1 MTNYV
6 RYRFEG
12 AELWGQTVVSSP
24 TIMMR
29 EACMYMCAC
38 MHATFATECTHPK
51 SRVVSAPNIDS
62 ILCLCKVHLLAR
74 VSLYIDIYI
83 FPIHRHI
90 YIFHIWTFHVQCWHG
105 ISEAPFVYLPGRSE
119 CDSKMYFTSFSSCGQ
134 KNPTINFNVQCLP
147 PPFSGGRDALGVP
160 RATLVTPT
168 QAA

>member
-83 FPIHRHI
+83 FPIYRHI
-90 YIFHIWTFHVQCWHG
+90 YIYSIYGLFMCNVGMALAKRLWFIYQVDLNVIQRC
-105 ISEAPFVYLPGRSE
+105 ISQASALRA
-119 CDSKMYFTSFSSCGQ
+119 